1 MTRPEIDYGAVFRD
15 FPGAVALLTPEF
27 VIADANSMYLQVAGR
42 TLDDLLGRNIVDAFP
57 DNPADPDATG
67 TRNLTESLQRV
78 LDTEAQ
84 DCMPLQRYDVEVP
97 GSPGVFEERYWSL
110 INTPVFGS
118 DGRVSLIVLR
128 GEEVTVIAQQ
138 LIGLQASSA

>member
-97 GSPGVFEERYWSL
+97 GSPGVFEERVLEHDQHARLRFRW
-110 INTPVFGS
+110 P
-118 DGRVSLIVLR
+118 RVTDR
-128 GEEVTVIAQQ
+128 
-138 LIGLQASSA
+138 ASWGGGNRDRPAAHWAAG